1 MTKKKLSVDGNTAT
15 SYVAYALSETAAI
28 YPITPSSTMG
38 EVCDDWASKGRKNA
52 WGQVLSI
59 REMQSEAGAAGA
71 VHGSLAA
78 GSLTTTFTASQGL
91 LLMIPNMY
99 KISGELLPGVFHV
112 SARAVAAHALSI
124 FGDHQDIYATRQ
136 TGFAMLSSNSVQ
148 ETHDMALI
156 AHLSAIEA
164 SVPFMHFFDGFRTSH
179 EIQKIDVENY
189 EDMRALVNTEALAKF
204 RTRAMNPEH
213 PHLRGTAQNP
223 DIYFQ
228 GREAANPFYQKVPG
242 IVAEYMKKVGELTG
256 RNYKLFDYVGAPD
269 ADRVIIAM
277 GSGCETIEEVINH
290 LSSKG
295 EKVGLIKVRLYRPF
309 APEALFDVLP
319 ASAKTVTVLDRT
331 KEPGALG
338 DPLYLD
344 VCTAALERGLSGVKF
359 LGGRYGLGSKEFSPA
374 MVASVYQNMAQEQPK
389 NHFVVGIEDDVT
401 MTSLP
406 VDPSFPDV
414 TPTGTIQCK
423 FWGLGADG
431 TVGANKQAIKI
442 IGDATDMYVQAYFA
456 YDSKKSGGITISHL
470 RFGKSPIQSTY
481 LITQADYI
489 ACHNSAYV
497 NQYDLLEGAKQGGTF
512 VLNAPWSQNELETH
526 LPDSLKRGIAGK
538 KMKFYTIDAVKIA
551 QEVGL
556 GGRINMIMQT
566 VFFKLAN
573 VVPFEQAVEMLKDS
587 IKKAY
592 GSKGDKIVNMNIA
605 AVEKAAEAAQQ
616 VEYPASWA
624 DSAAGT
630 EKERQEPEFVS
641 KVMRPM
647 LAQQGDKLPVSYFN
661 PDGLFPTATSQ
672 YEKRGVAIMVPE
684 WISENCIQCNQC
696 SFVCPHSAILPVL
709 ATDED
714 LSGAPA
720 NFDMLEAKGKELKG
734 MKYRVQVDTLDCMG
748 CGNCADIC
756 PSKEKALVMKPLAT
770 QTPAQVP
777 NYDFAV
783 GVPLKDNVMS
793 RTSVKGSQFQKPL
806 MEFSGACSGC
816 GETPYVRVMTQL
828 FGERMIIANATGCSS
843 IWGASAP
850 TTPYAVNKDGHGPAW
865 GNSLFEDAAEFGYGI
880 ALGTR
885 QRRERLALLMTAAAN
900 NGIDSELASAMRAWL
915 AGKDDPE
922 ASKAAGDKLKAL
934 LADNNDPQLQ
944 EIKANADMYTKK
956 SIWTFGGDGWAY
968 DIGFGGLDHVLAS
981 GEDINVL
988 VMDTE
993 VYSNTGG
1000 QSSKATPTGAIAK
1013 FAAAGK
1019 QLRKKDLARM
1029 LMTYGYVYVAAVG
1042 MGANKNQFLK
1052 ALTEAESYKGPS
1064 IIIAYAPCINQG
1076 LKMGMGKT
1084 QEQTRLAVESGYWP
1098 LFRYDPRRALQGENP
1113 MIIDSK
1119 APNGTIQDFL
1129 MSENR
1134 FAALAKSSPEEAQKL
1149 RNAVEQE
1156 VNERWRILNLLAEAN
1171 PYGEG
1176 NIAPLPVCVL
1186 SETAE
1191 HVRPDANIEP
1201 CDAGRAGT

>member
-1 MTKKKLSVDGNTAT
+1 MAKKMSIDGNTAT
-15 SYVAYALSETAAI
+15 SYVAYAMSEVAAI

-38 EVCDDWASKGRKNA
+38 EVCDDWAAKGRKNA

-78 GSLTTTFTASQGL
+78 GALTTTFTASQGL
-91 LLMIPNMY
+91 LLMIPNMF
-99 KISGELLPGVFHV
+99 KIAGELLPGVFHV

-136 TGFAMLSSNSVQ
+136 TGFSMLSSNSVQ
-148 ETHDMALI
+148 EAHDMALV

-164 SVPFMHFFDGFRTSH
+164 SLPFMHFFDGFRTSH
-179 EIQKIDVENY
+179 EIQKIEVADY
-189 EDMRALVNTEALAKF
+189 ADMGKLVNTEALAKF

-213 PHLRGTAQNP
+213 PHIRGTAQNP

-228 GREAANPFYQKVPG
+228 GREAANVYYEKIPG
-242 IVAEYMKKVGELTG
+242 IVAKYMEKVGQLTG
-256 RNYKLFDYVGAPD
+256 RRYKLFDYVGAPD

-290 LSSKG
+290 LLAKG
-295 EKVGLIKVRLYRPF
+295 EKVGLIKVRMYRPF
-309 APEALFDVLP
+309 APDALFDVLP
-319 ASAKTVTVLDRT
+319 ATAKTVTVLDRT

-344 VCTAALERGLSGVKF
+344 VTAAALERGLTNVKF

-374 MVASVYQNMAQEQPK
+374 MVAAVFTNMAQTAPK

-401 MTSLP
+401 KTSLP
-406 VDPSFPDV
+406 LDPSFPDV
-414 TPTGTIQCK
+414 TPVGTIQCK
-423 FWGLGADG
+423 FWGLGSDG

-442 IGDATDMYVQAYFA
+442 IGDATDMFVQAYFA

-470 RFGKSPIQSTY
+470 RFGKAPIQSTY
-481 LITQADYI
+481 LVTQADYI
-489 ACHNSAYV
+489 ACHNPAYV
-497 NQYDLLEGAKQGGTF
+497 TAYDLLEGAKPGGVF
-512 VLNAPWSQNELETH
+512 VLNAPWSLEELETH
-526 LPDSLKRGIAGK
+526 LPASLKRNIAVK

-573 VVPFEQAVEMLKDS
+573 VVPFEQAVAMLKDS

-592 GSKGDKIVNMNIA
+592 GAKGDKIVNMNIA
-605 AVEKAAEAAQQ
+605 AVDKAVEAIQA
-616 VEYPASWA
+616 VDYPASWGDA
-624 DSAAGT
+624 SGDAA
-630 EKERQEPEFVS
+630 EKRQEPEFVS

-647 LAQQGDKLPVSYFN
+647 LAQQGDKLPVSCFT
-661 PDGLFPTATSQ
+661 PDGTFPTATAQ

-684 WISENCIQCNQC
+684 WIPDNCIQCNQC
-696 SFVCPHSAILPVL
+696 SFVCPHSALLPVL
-709 ATDED
+709 ATDEE
-714 LSGAPA
+714 LAGAPA
-720 NFDMLEAKGKELKG
+720 GFDVVEAKGKELKG
-734 MKYRVQVDTLDCMG
+734 YKYRVQVDTLDCMG

-756 PSKEKALVMKPLAT
+756 PSKDKALVMKPLAT
-770 QTPAQVP
+770 QTPAQAP

-783 GVPLKDNVMS
+783 TVPHKDSLMS
-793 RTSVKGSQFQKPL
+793 RTSVKGSQFQKSL
-806 MEFSGACSGC
+806 MEFSGACAGC
-816 GETPYVRVMTQL
+816 GETPYVKVLTQL
-828 FGERMIIANATGCSS
+828 FGERMVVANATGCSS

-850 TTPYAVNKDGHGPAW
+850 STPYAVNKDGHGPAW
-865 GNSLFEDAAEFGYGI
+865 GNSLFEDAAEFGFGI
-880 ALGTR
+880 GMGIK
-885 QRRERLALLMTAAAN
+885 QRRERLAELIQAALAGKVDGETAAA
-900 NGIDSELASAMRAWL
+900 MRSWL
-915 AGKDDPE
+915 AGRDDPE
-922 ASKAAGDKLKAL
+922 ASKTAGDKLKAL
-934 LADNNDPQLQ
+934 LAKTKDPALL
-944 EIKANADMYTKK
+944 EILASADLFTKK
-956 SIWTFGGDGWAY
+956 SVWIFGGDGWAY

-1019 QLRKKDLARM
+1019 QMRKKDMARM

-1042 MGANKNQFLK
+1042 MGANKNQYLK
-1052 ALTEAESYKGPS
+1052 ALAEAESYKGPS

-1076 LKMGMGKT
+1076 LKKGMGKSQEET
-1084 QEQTRLAVESGYWP
+1084 QRAVESGYWP
-1098 LFRYDPRRALQGENP
+1098 LFRYDPRRALRGENP
-1113 MIIDSK
+1113 LVIDSK
-1119 APNGTIQDFL
+1119 APDGTIQEFL
-1129 MSENR
+1129 MGETR
-1134 FAALAKSSPEEAQKL
+1134 FAALAKSAPEEAARL
-1149 RNAVEQE
+1149 RASVEQE
-1156 VNERWRILNLLAEAN
+1156 INERWRILTMMTEAN
-1171 PYGEG
+1171 PYADGQT
-1176 NIAPLPVCVL
+1176 APLPGCML
-1186 SETAE
+1186 TETAE
-1191 HVRPDANIEP
+1191 HVRPGMGIEP
-1201 CDAGRAGT
+1201 CDPGRSGA